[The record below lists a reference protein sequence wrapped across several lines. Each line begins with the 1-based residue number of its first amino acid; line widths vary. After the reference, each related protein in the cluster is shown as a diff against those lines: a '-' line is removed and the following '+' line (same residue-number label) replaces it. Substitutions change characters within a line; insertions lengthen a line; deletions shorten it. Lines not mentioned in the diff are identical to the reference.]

1 MNETIK
7 QRIDA
12 VRRGEVPEGYATE
25 RAMLYPLDWGE
36 PTAINAVLT
45 ENKDRNE
52 DLAYG
57 VEDVLS
63 VSGEQGVVNQ
73 IELLGR
79 SYAGESVAPYHIVE
93 TGDIVYTKSPLKN
106 NPYGIVKQNRGKPG
120 IVSTLY
126 AVYHCDS
133 PTTGQYLE
141 NYFCIDT
148 FLNNYLKPLVKRG
161 AKNDMKVNNEEVLLG
176 RITLPPFQEQVCINE
191 IIAQFDRVIE
201 LKQQLLAEKR
211 KQKQWLMQMLLD
223 PESGVRLPGFENSIW
238 TEHKLEDLGVTY
250 SGLSGKSEDDFG
262 EGVPYIPYTNIF
274 NNPVVDTNSFEYVS
288 VAENEKQSRVQYG
301 DMFFTTSSET
311 PVEIGMSSVYLG
323 PDQELYLNSF
333 CFGFRL
339 NNFDT
344 IIPEYAAYCFR
355 GESLRK
361 LMYKLAQGATRYNL
375 SKSDFVKQ
383 TITLPPT
390 KEEQKAIFNVIMT
403 SERAVSTYEKELE
416 AWQQKKKALM
426 QLLLT
431 GLVRVNA

>member
-1 MNETIK
+1 MKESIK

-12 VRRGEVPEGYATE
+12 VRHGEVPTGYATE
-25 RAMLYPLDWGE
+25 RAMLYPLDWGV
-36 PTAINAVLT
+36 PTALNTVLT

-52 DLAYG
+52 DLVYG

-73 IELLGR
+73 IKLLGR

-93 TGDIVYTKSPLKN
+93 TGDVVYTKSPLKN

-133 PTTGQYLE
+133 PTTGQYFE

-176 RITLPPFQEQVCINE
+176 RIPLPSLQEQARING

-223 PESGVRLPGFENSIW
+223 PNSGVRLPGFEGSQWYRKSID
-238 TEHKLEDLGVTY
+238 ELAEIY
-250 SGLSGKSEDDFG
+250 SGGT
-262 EGVPYIPYTNIF
+262 PNT
-274 NNPVVDTNSFEYVS
+274 
-288 VAENEKQSRVQYG
+288 ENEAYWNGDIPWCVPSDITSAGKYITCTETTITELGLHKSSAVILPVGAILMCSRA
-301 DMFFTTSSET
+301 T
-311 PVEIGMSSVYLG
+311 IGPRSIAKVPIATNQG
-323 PDQELYLNSF
+323 FKSF
-333 CFGFRL
+333 VC
-339 NNFDT
+339 
-344 IIPEYAAYCFR
+344 
-355 GESLRK
+355 
-361 LMYKLAQGATRYNL
+361 
-375 SKSDFVKQ
+375 KSDVNNEFLYYAIETVLPELLKKAAGNTFKEISKADVAK
-383 TITLPPT
+383 TILNVPSIN
-390 KEEQKAIFNVIMT
+390 EQKAISACLMHADEEIDLL
-403 SERAVSTYEKELE
+403 EKEIE